1 MFESLDEQ
9 LKKEQAKEST
19 PKERAM
25 LYIAISAASVLIF
38 GGIILAVQ
46 HLQ

>member
-25 LYIAISAASVLIF
+25 LYIAISAASLLIF
-38 GGIILAVQ
+38 GGIVVAVQ
-46 HLQ
+46 FLH